1 VIVIVVGLNHRTVPL
16 HVLERTSVQPAR
28 LGKALDDL
36 VGREHLNG
44 AVVLSTCHRTE
55 IYASVERFHGAVQD
69 IRNFLAETA
78 GLPPEDIADHLYAY
92 YDEAAA
98 AHLFGVVSG
107 LDSVVIGESE
117 ILGQVR
123 DAWNVSQ
130 GLGTCPTSLST
141 LFRHAVEVGKRARS
155 ETGISRRITSVSQ
168 AAVAMADDRLGGL
181 AGRRVLVLGAGD
193 MGESMAVAL
202 AGNGGASVLVAN
214 RTRAKAAALA
224 DRVGGADV
232 ALDEVPEHLAD
243 VDVLL
248 TSTNATD
255 AILDRSDL
263 EPIVAR
269 RAGRPLLVV
278 DVAMPRDVDPGV
290 ADLSGVTLL
299 DLDDLKAFVAEGLDE
314 RRKEV
319 GRVSAIISEEVERY
333 LARSTAREM
342 APAITA
348 LRRRADDIRN
358 AELERFRSRLD
369 GLDDREREAVEAL
382 TKGIVAKL
390 LHEPT
395 VQLKAAAGDQAGLR
409 LTDALR
415 TLFDLE

>member
-1 VIVIVVGLNHRTVPL
+1 MVIVVGLNHRTVPL
-16 HVLERTSVQPAR
+16 DVLERTSVAPAR

-36 VGREHLNG
+36 TGRDHISG

-55 IYASVERFHGAVQD
+55 VYAVAEKFHGAVQD
-69 IRNFLAETA
+69 VRNFLAETA
-78 GLPPEDIADHLYAY
+78 GLAPDDIADHLYSY
-92 YDEAAA
+92 YDSAAA

-130 GLGTCPTSLST
+130 GLRTCPTMLST

-155 ETGISRRITSVSQ
+155 ETAISRRITSLSQ
-168 AAVAMADDRLGGL
+168 AAVAMAGDRLGGL
-181 AGRRVLVLGAGD
+181 AGRRVLVLGTGD

-214 RTRAKAAALA
+214 RTRAKAIALA
-224 DRVGGADV
+224 DRVGGVDI
-232 ALDEVPEHLAD
+232 ALDDVPQHLAD

-248 TSTNATD
+248 TATNAGG
-255 AILDRSDL
+255 AILGRADL
-263 EPIVAR
+263 EPIVAE

-278 DVAMPRDVDPGV
+278 DVAMPRDVDATV
-290 ADLSGVTLL
+290 AELPGVTLL

-319 GRVSAIISEEVERY
+319 GRVSSIIGEEVDRWQ
-333 LARSTAREM
+333 ARSTAREM

-348 LRRRADDIRN
+348 LRQRADDIRL
-358 AELERFRSRLD
+358 AEFDRFRARLAD
-369 GLDDREREAVEAL
+369 LDESQRDAIDAL

-395 VQLKAAAGDQAGLR
+395 VQLKANAGDPAGLR
-409 LTDALR
+409 LTEALR

>member
-1 VIVIVVGLNHRTVPL
+1 MVIVVGLNHRTVPL
-16 HVLERTSVQPAR
+16 HVLERTSIAPAR

-36 VGREHLNG
+36 VGRDHITG

-55 IYASVERFHGAVQD
+55 VYATAERFHGAVQD

-78 GLPPEDIADHLYAY
+78 GLGPEDVADHLYAY

-130 GLGTCPTSLST
+130 GLGTCPSGLST
-141 LFRHAVEVGKRARS
+141 LFRHALEVGKRARS

-168 AAVAMADDRLGGL
+168 AAVAMAGDRLGGL
-181 AGRRVLVLGAGD
+181 AGKKVLVLGAGD
-193 MGESMAVAL
+193 MGESMAIAL
-202 AGNGGASVLVAN
+202 AGNGGARVVVAN
-214 RTRAKAAALA
+214 RTRSKAVALA
-224 DRVGGADV
+224 DRVGGTDIG
-232 ALDEVPEHLAD
+232 LDEVTQHLAD
-243 VDVLL
+243 ADVLL
-248 TSTNATD
+248 TSTNAMG
-255 AILDRSDL
+255 AILERGDL
-263 EPIVAR
+263 EPVIAPR
-269 RAGRPLLVV
+269 DGRPLLVV

-290 ADLSGVTLL
+290 ADLPGVTLL
-299 DLDDLKAFVAEGLDE
+299 DLDDLKAFVAEGVDE
-314 RRKEV
+314 RRKETS
-319 GRVSAIISEEVERY
+319 RVSAIIAEEVERY

-342 APAITA
+342 VPAITA
-348 LRRRADDIRN
+348 LRHRADEIRA
-358 AELERFRSRLD
+358 AELARYRARLAS
-369 GLDDREREAVEAL
+369 LDDTEREAVEAL
-382 TKGIVAKL
+382 TRGIVAKL

-395 VQLKAAAGDQAGLR
+395 VQLKAAAGDPSGLR
-409 LTDALR
+409 LTEALR

>member
-1 VIVIVVGLNHRTVPL
+1 MVIVVGLNHRTVPL
-16 HVLERTSVQPAR
+16 DVLERTSVAPAR

-36 VGREHLNG
+36 TGRDHISG

-55 IYASVERFHGAVQD
+55 VYAIAEKFHGAVQD
-69 IRNFLAETA
+69 VRNFLAETA
-78 GLPPEDIADHLYAY
+78 GLAPDEIADHLYSY
-92 YDEAAA
+92 YDSAAA

-130 GLGTCPTSLST
+130 GLGTCPTMLST

-155 ETGISRRITSVSQ
+155 ETAISRRITSVSQ
-168 AAVAMADDRLGGL
+168 AAVAMAGDRLGGL
-181 AGRRVLVLGAGD
+181 AGRRVLVLGTGD

-214 RTRAKAAALA
+214 RTRAKAIALA
-224 DRVGGADV
+224 DRVGGVDI
-232 ALDEVPEHLAD
+232 ALDDVPQHLAD

-248 TSTNATD
+248 TATNAGG
-255 AILDRSDL
+255 AILGRADL
-263 EPIVAR
+263 EPIVAER
-269 RAGRPLLVV
+269 HGRPLLVV
-278 DVAMPRDVDPGV
+278 DVAMPRDVDAGV
-290 ADLSGVTLL
+290 AGLPGVTLL
-299 DLDDLKAFVAEGLDE
+299 DLDDLKAFVAAGLDE

-319 GRVSAIISEEVERY
+319 GRVSSIIAEEVDRWQ
-333 LARSTAREM
+333 ARSTAREM

-348 LRRRADDIRN
+348 LRHRADEIRL
-358 AELERFRSRLD
+358 AELDRYRARLAD
-369 GLDDREREAVEAL
+369 LDESQRDAVDAL
-382 TKGIVAKL
+382 TRGIVAKL

-395 VQLKAAAGDQAGLR
+395 VQLKANAGDPAGLR
-409 LTDALR
+409 LTEALR
-415 TLFDLE
+415 TLFDLD